1 MATIGARRRGVPASF
16 WVVALLLTAWGAMG
30 VFACVQQFRLGA
42 DAMGPAS
49 DYDRALY
56 AALPGW
62 YNYLYALAVGSG
74 FLAALALLMRSSV
87 ARMLFIVSL
96 VAVAL
101 QFGWL
106 FVTTDII
113 GEKGAAN
120 VVPFPLFIAAVAAFA
135 IWYAGHSAR
144 RGWIS

>member
-1 MATIGARRRGVPASF
+1 MATIGQRRAIPTIF
-16 WVVALLLTAWGAMG
+16 WVVGGLLTLWGAMG

-49 DYDRALY
+49 DYDRTLY

-62 YNYLYALAVGSG
+62 YNYVYAVAVGAG
-74 FLAALALLMRSSV
+74 FLGGLALLMRAGV

-96 VAVAL
+96 VAVVL

-106 FVTTDII
+106 FGTTDLIAQ
-113 GEKGAAN
+113 KGAVA
-120 VVPFPLFIAAVAAFA
+120 VVPFPLFIAAVAVFGV
-135 IWYAGHSAR
+135 WYAGHAAR